1 MNSVAH
7 PFLDRLFAAGPR
19 LTLSVFVGI
28 VVAVALP
35 DSLEFRLTTRLLLAW
50 DCGALTYLSL
60 VFFMMRH
67 ADVNE
72 IKRRAAIYD
81 EGGLRFLIL
90 AVLGVAASFVAIFAE
105 LAHTRGMVS
114 REIGSITLAAM
125 TVILSW
131 SLTHVMFALHYAHLY
146 YHGGHEKSGGILMPE
161 NEEPDYSDFIYFSF
175 VIGCASQ
182 TADISSTTRAMR
194 RAMTVHG
201 VVSFFFNAAILAMT
215 INIAAS
221 LA

>member
-1 MNSVAH
+1 MSSVTH
-7 PFLDRLFAAGPR
+7 SILDRIFAARLR
-19 LTLSVFVGI
+19 LTLSVFVGFVI
-28 VVAVALP
+28 VVVLP
-35 DSLEFRLTTRLLLAW
+35 DNLGFRMTTRLLLAW
-50 DCGALTYLSL
+50 DCGALTYLGL

-81 EGGLRFLIL
+81 EGGLSFLIL
-90 AVLGVAASFVAIFAE
+90 SVLGVAASFVAIFAE
-105 LAHTRGMVS
+105 LAHTRGMAS

-125 TVILSW
+125 TVFLSW

-194 RAMTVHG
+194 KAMTVHG

-215 INIAAS
+215 INIAAG

>member
-19 LTLSVFVGI
+19 LTLSIFVGI
-28 VVAVALP
+28 VVAVTLP

-146 YHGGHEKSGGILMPE
+146 YHGGHDCILWRCRLYDASRDSALVDASARSM
-161 NEEPDYSDFIYFSF
+161 
-175 VIGCASQ
+175 GLRCATLCCPGSNDD
-182 TADISSTTRAMR
+182 A
-194 RAMTVHG
+194 
-201 VVSFFFNAAILAMT
+201 
-215 INIAAS
+215 
-221 LA
+221 

>member
-1 MNSVAH
+1 MSSVTH
-7 PFLDRLFAAGPR
+7 SILDRIFAARLR
-19 LTLSVFVGI
+19 LTLSVFVGFVI
-28 VVAVALP
+28 VVVLP
-35 DSLEFRLTTRLLLAW
+35 DNLGFRMTTRLLLAW
-50 DCGALTYLSL
+50 DCGALTYLGL

-81 EGGLRFLIL
+81 EGGLSFLIL

-105 LAHTRGMVS
+105 LAHTRGMAS

-125 TVILSW
+125 TVFLSW

-194 RAMTVHG
+194 KAMTVHG

-215 INIAAS
+215 INIAAG

>member
-1 MNSVAH
+1 MSSVEH
-7 PFLDRLFAAGPR
+7 PFLDRIFSARPR
-19 LTLSVFVGI
+19 LTLAGLI
-28 VVAVALP
+28 GVAVILGLP

-50 DCGALTYLSL
+50 DCGALTYLGL

-67 ADVNE
+67 ANVNE

-81 EGGLRFLIL
+81 EGGLSFLIL
-90 AVLGVAASFVAIFAE
+90 AILGIAASFAAIFAE
-105 LAHTRGMVS
+105 LAMTRGMVS
-114 REIGSITLAAM
+114 TEIGSITLAAV
-125 TVILSW
+125 TVFLSW

-146 YHGGHEKSGGILMPE
+146 YHGGHGKSGGILMPE

-194 RAMTVHG
+194 KAMTIHG
-201 VVSFFFNAAILAMT
+201 VVSFFFNAAILALT